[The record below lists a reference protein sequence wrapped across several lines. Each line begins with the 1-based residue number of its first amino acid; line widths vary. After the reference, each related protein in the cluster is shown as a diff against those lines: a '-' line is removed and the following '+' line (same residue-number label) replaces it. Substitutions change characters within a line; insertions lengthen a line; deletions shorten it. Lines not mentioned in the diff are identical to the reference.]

1 MVYDIVLAT
10 LNARYIHCAFG
21 LRYLQANL
29 GELEHRSTIIELGIK
44 QRTLDMAEQ
53 ILAVNPRIVGLG
65 IYIWNAEPSLKL
77 AQTLKA
83 IRPELKLVLGGP
95 EVSYEIE
102 DQPLA
107 RLADVIISGEADLVF
122 AEVCRKLLADAP
134 VPALLTA
141 PPPDMARVKLPY
153 HLYTDEDLSQRTVY
167 VEASR
172 GCPYTCEFCLSSLEI
187 PVRRPE
193 LEAFL
198 GAMDDM
204 LARGAM
210 LFKFVD
216 RTFNLHLRL
225 TTAILEFFLDRYR
238 PGLFLHFEMVPDR
251 LPEALRQLIVR
262 FPAGALQF
270 EVGIQTFN
278 VEVAS
283 RIALHRD
290 FAKAADN
297 LAFLRGQT
305 GVHVHADLIAG
316 LPGEDLHSFAQ
327 GFDRLLAM
335 GPHEI
340 QVGILKRL
348 RGTPIQRH
356 NEPFQMTYSAYPPY
370 EILRNR
376 DLSHVELQRIRR
388 FAGLWDK
395 LGNSGRFPLSLPL
408 LLEPP
413 SPFWSFMAFCDW
425 LTAENAAALELGP
438 DLLGRSLFHY
448 LCQRSPEA
456 RPQIVQ
462 ALSGDMGFMGRHL
475 PGWLRAVPGPEVS
488 SDSESAP
495 HTRRQVRH
503 RQAMSG

>member
-1 MVYDIVLAT
+1 MDYDIVLAT

-29 GELEHRSTIIELGIK
+29 GALEQRSTIIEFGIK

-53 ILAVNPRIVGLG
+53 ILAFNPRIVGLG

-95 EVSYEIE
+95 EVSYETE
-102 DQPLA
+102 EQALA
-107 RLADVIISGEADLVF
+107 QLAEVVIKGEADLAF
-122 AEVCRKLLADAP
+122 AEVCQGLLRGEP
-134 VPALLTA
+134 VPAVVDA
-141 PPPDMARVKLPY
+141 APPDMAAVKLPY
-153 HLYTDEDLSQRTVY
+153 HLYKDEDLSQRTLY

-187 PVRRPE
+187 PVRRPD
-193 LEAFL
+193 LDQFL
-198 GAMDDM
+198 AAMQDLLD
-204 LARGAM
+204 RGAC

-216 RTFNLHLRL
+216 RTFNLNLRL
-225 TTAILEFFLDRYR
+225 TTAILEFFLARYR

-251 LPEALRQLIVR
+251 LPDALRQLIAR
-262 FPAGALQF
+262 FPAGSLQF

-278 VEVAS
+278 PEVAA

-290 FAKAADN
+290 FAKTSDN
-297 LAFLRGQT
+297 LSFLKEQT

-316 LPGEDLHSFAQ
+316 LPGEGLESFAQ

-348 RGTPIQRH
+348 RGTPIRRH
-356 NEPFQMTYSAYPPY
+356 TEAFQMTYSPFPPY
-370 EILRNR
+370 EILCNR
-376 DLSHVELQRIRR
+376 DLSHLDLQRLRR

-395 LGNSGRFPLSLPL
+395 IGNSGRFPLTLPL
-408 LLEPP
+408 LLEDS
-413 SPFWSFMAFCDW
+413 SPFWSFMRFCDW
-425 LTAENAAALELGP
+425 LASENAAVLELGP
-438 DLLGRSLFHY
+438 DRLGQRLFHY
-448 LCQRSPEA
+448 LSA
-456 RPQIVQ
+456 RYPDTREELIQ
-462 ALSGDMGFMGRHL
+462 AMSGDMGFLGRHL
-475 PGWLRAVPGPEVS
+475 PGWLNPAATPTEVLGGPGTPN
-488 SDSESAP
+488 
-495 HTRRQVRH
+495 TRRQERH
-503 RQAMSG
+503 RQAQTG

>member
-1 MVYDIVLAT
+1 MDYDIVLAT

-29 GELEHRSTIIELGIK
+29 GALEQRSTIIELGIK

-95 EVSYEIE
+95 EVSYETE
-102 DQPLA
+102 EQALSQ
-107 RLADVIISGEADLVF
+107 LADVVITGEADLAF
-122 AEVCRKLLADAP
+122 AEVCQSLLAGEP
-134 VPALLTA
+134 VPSLVAAT
-141 PPPDMARVKLPY
+141 PPDMTAVKLPY
-153 HLYTDEDLSQRTVY
+153 HLYTDEDLSQRTLY

-193 LEAFL
+193 LEPFL
-198 GAMDDM
+198 AAMQDLLD
-204 LARGAM
+204 RGAC

-216 RTFNLHLRL
+216 RTFNLNLRL
-225 TTAILEFFLDRYR
+225 TTAILEFFLERYR

-251 LPEALRQLIVR
+251 LPEALRHLIVR
-262 FPAGALQF
+262 FPAGSLQF

-278 VEVAS
+278 PEVAA

-297 LAFLRGQT
+297 LAFLRAQT

-316 LPGEDLHSFAQ
+316 LPGEDLESFAR

-348 RGTPIQRH
+348 RGTPIRRH
-356 NEPFQMTYSAYPPY
+356 TEAFQMAYSPFPPY
-370 EILRNR
+370 EILCNR
-376 DLSHVELQRIRR
+376 DLSHLDLQRLRR

-395 LGNSGRFPLSLPL
+395 IGNSGRFPLTLPL
-408 LLEPP
+408 LLEDT
-413 SPFWSFMAFCDW
+413 SPFWSFMRFCDW
-425 LTAENAAALELGP
+425 LANENAAVLELGP
-438 DLLGRSLFHY
+438 DRLGQSLFHY
-448 LCQRSPEA
+448 LSARNPEA
-456 RPQIVQ
+456 REQLIK
-462 ALSGDMGFMGRHL
+462 AMSGDMGFLGRHL
-475 PGWLRAVPGPEVS
+475 PGWLNPSTATTAQEGHA
-488 SDSESAP
+488 AP
-495 HTRRQVRH
+495 NTRRQERH
-503 RQAMSG
+503 RQALAG